1 MEIFSSYDSPLG
13 PLLLVSDGYALT
25 GLYINKQ
32 IPAQTTAHP
41 VFDSTKSWL
50 DNYFRGI
57 SLPPEFPIRAIGT
70 PFQELI
76 WSILLTIPYGQTRS
90 YGSIARQAA
99 AALGKDRMSSQAV
112 GQAVGKN
119 PVSILIPCH
128 RCIGSNGALT
138 GYAGGIYNKQWLL
151 SHESQIHLL

>member
-1 MEIFSSYDSPLG
+1 MEIFASYDSPLG
-13 PLLLVSDGYALT
+13 PLLLVSDGTALT
-25 GLYINKQ
+25 GLYMNRQ
-32 IPAQTTAHP
+32 IPAQATANP

-50 DNYFRGI
+50 DSYFQGI
-57 SLPPEFPIRAIGT
+57 SLPMDFPIRARGT

-76 WSILLTIPYGQTRS
+76 WSILLTIPYGETRT

-99 AALGKDRMSSQAV
+99 AALGKERMSSQAV

-138 GYAGGIYNKQWLL
+138 GYAGGIHNKQWLL
-151 SHESQIHLL
+151 SHERQLYL